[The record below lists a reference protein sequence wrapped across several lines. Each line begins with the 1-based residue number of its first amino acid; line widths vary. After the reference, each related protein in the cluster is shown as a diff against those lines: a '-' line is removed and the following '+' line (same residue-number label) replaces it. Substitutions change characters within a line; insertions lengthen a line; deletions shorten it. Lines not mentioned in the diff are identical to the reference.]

1 MNKNMT
7 SEKCL
12 GATEGLQCN
21 LHFRVKSAVKK
32 LPTNDSVSMR
42 RQSKPRREGLWFN
55 MRHFATS
62 LKLST
67 PHG

>member
-12 GATEGLQCN
+12 GTTKGLQCN
-21 LHFRVKSAVKK
+21 LHFRVKSAAKK

-42 RQSKPRREGLWFN
+42 EDRANQGGKAYGSI
-55 MRHFATS
+55 
-62 LKLST
+62 
-67 PHG
+67 